1 MKTTLLILAA
11 ALAFAIVHPMGAEQ
25 NTLTSDSSEVRA
37 LREKVASLEAQLL
50 ELRKKIEAME
60 KRPVITQA
68 LPAQPGLNPP
78 ANGIPRTFNG
88 ELYYIVPLEK
98 GAATR

>member
-1 MKTTLLILAA
+1 MKATLLISAA
-11 ALAFAIVHPMGAEQ
+11 ALLFAIVCPMGAEQ
-25 NTLTSDSSEVRA
+25 KDTSSDSSEVRA
-37 LREKVASLEAQLL
+37 LREKMASLEAQVL
-50 ELRKKIEAME
+50 ELRKKVEAME

-68 LPAQPGLNPP
+68 LPAQPGINPP

-98 GAATR
+98 DGAKR

>member
-1 MKTTLLILAA
+1 MKATLLISAA
-11 ALAFAIVHPMGAEQ
+11 ARPLAIVCPMGAEQ
-25 NTLTSDSSEVRA
+25 KDTSDSSEVRA
-37 LREKVASLEAQLL
+37 LREKVASLEAQVL

-68 LPAQPGLNPP
+68 PPAQPGLNPP

-88 ELYYIVPLEK
+88 DLYYIVPLEK
-98 GAATR
+98 GPAGR

>member
-1 MKTTLLILAA
+1 MKTTLLISGA
-11 ALAFAIVHPMGAEQ
+11 ALLLAIICPIAAEQ
-25 NTLTSDSSEVRA
+25 KSLSSDTSDASE
-37 LREKVASLEAQLL
+37 LRRKIASLEAQVI

-60 KRPVITQA
+60 KRPVLTQA
-68 LPAQPGLNPP
+68 LPAQPGTNAP

-98 GAATR
+98 GSGVR

>member
-1 MKTTLLILAA
+1 MKATLLISAA
-11 ALAFAIVHPMGAEQ
+11 ALLFAIVCPMGAEQ
-25 NTLTSDSSEVRA
+25 KDTSSDSSEVRA
-37 LREKVASLEAQLL
+37 LREKVASLEAQVL
-50 ELRKKIEAME
+50 ELRKKIDAME

-68 LPAQPGLNPP
+68 QLAQPGLNPP

-98 GAATR
+98 GAPGR

>member
-1 MKTTLLILAA
+1 MKTILFISAA
-11 ALAFAIVHPMGAEQ
+11 ALLLAVVYPIGAEQ
-25 NTLTSDSSEVRA
+25 KSLSSDTSEVGA
-37 LREKVASLEAQLL
+37 LRQKVASLEAQVL

-68 LPAQPGLNPP
+68 LPVQPGANPP

-98 GAATR
+98 GASGR